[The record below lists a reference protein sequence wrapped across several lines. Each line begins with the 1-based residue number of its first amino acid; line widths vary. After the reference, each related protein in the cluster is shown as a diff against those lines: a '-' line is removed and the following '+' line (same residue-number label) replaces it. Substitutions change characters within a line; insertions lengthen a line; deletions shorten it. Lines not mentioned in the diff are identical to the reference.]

1 MRQSSVPIAPLHL
14 GVRVLAARNGWAGPQ
29 VELAGVSPV
38 VFWKRLKKSR
48 DWVPRCGELFL
59 KRSAELA
66 SAGRLSLPQSS
77 ATAIKEPCK
86 TWFLWRVRYC
96 VWLPRLT

>member
-1 MRQSSVPIAPLHL
+1 MLHET
-14 GVRVLAARNGWAGPQ
+14 AGRAPQ

-48 DWVPRCGELFL
+48 DWVPQCGELFL

-77 ATAIKEPCK
+77 ATRIKEPCQ
-86 TWFLWRVRYC
+86 TGFLWRVRYC
-96 VWLPRLT
+96 VGLPRLT